1 MGGIMLKAL
10 GLALAAAAVL
20 LGSGV
25 ASAKTFNLEHEHVPG
40 QLIVRFKGDIKA
52 ESKMSFLKSMGVA
65 SVETFSASGA
75 ALLTFAEKGSTKAL
89 AARAAVLA
97 KRPDVA
103 WVEANTILR
112 ISGRRPNDTDFALQY
127 ALHNDGTQTGSI
139 AGADIK
145 ALGAWEVTTG
155 SKQVLVGVIDTGVDY
170 RHPDLAGNY
179 WFNPGETGLDA
190 NGRDKATNGIDDDN
204 NGYVDDFRGWNFVGN
219 NNDPMDDHDHGTHCA
234 GVIGAST
241 DNGVGMAGVN
251 WNVSMVGIKFLSAS
265 GGGTL
270 VDAVRSIEYATKIG
284 VTMTS
289 NSWGGGGYSETMVAA
304 ITDARN
310 KGILFVAAAGND
322 ARSNETNGAYPASYQ
337 VENIISVAA
346 TDNKDTLARFSN
358 FGATSV
364 HVAAPGVDIWST
376 TKAGQYRRMSGTS
389 MATPH
394 VAGVAALIKAA
405 HPEVDYNQVKAR
417 LVNSSDPVP
426 ALVGKVVAAGRVNA
440 RDSLA
445 TDSIAPGP
453 ASALQVVSVTR
464 NSVSVSFAPAGDDGD
479 VGFAKSY
486 EIRTAATPI
495 VTLADW
501 NSASRANAMITLNPD
516 GANVTATINGLAFNA
531 EGYFAVRA
539 RDKVGNIGEVSESA
553 PFAVQRVRVVA
564 SQRTDSLDGV
574 VATGDWGIETLADS
588 GRQVFSDSPAGPY
601 RDSMNSTLTLPA
613 MTVPSSAVSLAINT
627 AYSLEA
633 GYDFG
638 FIEIS
643 KDGGVTWQQVARL
656 TGQSAWTNVSWDLAN
671 LLGDVTTFSLRFK
684 FTSDSSIPD
693 DGWKIADIQ
702 LIGVE

>member
-1 MGGIMLKAL
+1 MLKAL
-10 GLALAAAAVL
+10 GLALAAASVL
-20 LGSGV
+20 LVSGV

-40 QLIVRFKGDIKA
+40 QLIVRFKGDVKA
-52 ESKMSFLKSMGVA
+52 ESKTSLLKSMGVA
-65 SVETFSASGA
+65 SVETFSSSGA
-75 ALLTFAEKGSTKAL
+75 ALLTFAEKGSTKLL
-89 AARAAVLA
+89 AARATALS

-103 WVEANTILR
+103 WVEANTIMR
-112 ISGRRPNDTDFALQY
+112 ISGRRPNDTDFAQQY
-127 ALHNDGTQTGSI
+127 ALLNDGSLTGSV

-145 ALGAWEVTTG
+145 ATEAWEVTTG
-155 SKQVLVGVIDTGVDY
+155 SKQILVGVIDTGVDY
-170 RHPDLAGNY
+170 AHPDLAGNY
-179 WFNPGETGLDA
+179 WFNPGETGVDA
-190 NGRDKATNGIDDDN
+190 NGVDKSTNGVDDDN

-270 VDAVRSIEYATKIG
+270 VNAVRSIEYATKIG
-284 VTMTS
+284 ATMTS

-310 KGILFVAAAGND
+310 KGILFIAAAGND
-322 ARSNETNGAYPASYQ
+322 SRSNETNGAYPASYQ

-376 TKAGQYRRMSGTS
+376 TKAGTYRRMSGTS

-405 HPEVDYNQVKAR
+405 HPEADYNQVKAR
-417 LVNSSDPVP
+417 LINSSDPVP

-445 TDSIAPGP
+445 TDSVAPGA
-453 ASALQVVSVTR
+453 ASDLQVVNVTR
-464 NSVSVSFAPAGDDGD
+464 NSVDVSFTPAGDDGD
-479 VGFAKSY
+479 VGLAKSY
-486 EIRTAATPI
+486 ELRTASTPI
-495 VTLADW
+495 LTVEDW
-501 NSASRANAMITLNPD
+501 NNAARANAVIGMNAD
-516 GANVTATINGLAFNA
+516 SAVVTATINGLAFNS
-531 EGYFAVRA
+531 EGFFAVRA
-539 RDKVGNIGEVSESA
+539 RDKVGNIGAVSESA

-564 SQRTDSLDGV
+564 SQRTDSLEGV
-574 VATGDWGIETLADS
+574 TVEGDWGIETLADG
-588 GRQVFSDSPAGPY
+588 GRQVFSDSPAGSY
-601 RDSMNSTLTLPA
+601 RDSVTSTLTLPS
-613 MTVPSSAVSLAINT
+613 MTVPSTAVSLAINT
-627 AYSLEA
+627 AYSLESS
-633 GYDFG
+633 YDFG

-643 KDGGVTWQQVARL
+643 KDGGLTWQLVTRL
-656 TGQSAWTNVSWDLAN
+656 TGQSAWTNLNWDLAT
-671 LLGDVTTFSLRFK
+671 LLGEATTFTLRFK
-684 FTSDSSIPD
+684 FTSDSSITD

-702 LIGVE
+702 LIGAE